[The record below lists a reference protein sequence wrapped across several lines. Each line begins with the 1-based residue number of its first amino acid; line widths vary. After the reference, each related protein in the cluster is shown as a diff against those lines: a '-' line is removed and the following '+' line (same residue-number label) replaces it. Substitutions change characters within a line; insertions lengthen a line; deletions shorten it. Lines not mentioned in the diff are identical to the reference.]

1 MATLDKPK
9 VYLESSTI
17 SYLTARPTDEPIRK
31 AKQILTR
38 LWWEQREKFDF
49 YISQTVLEEIADG
62 DTQAAE
68 ARLEIAKDIPIL
80 ESNDKIKPLAH
91 AFLRAGA
98 IPAKSV
104 ADAEHIAYSA
114 IYGMDFL
121 ITWNQKH
128 IATNAN
134 RWLIEAVLLDAG
146 FRLTRLLTPEQH
158 LFLMEIENDSNP

>member
-17 SYLTARPTDEPIRK
+17 SYLTARPTEEPIQK

-38 LWWEQREKFDF
+38 RWWEQREKFDF
-49 YISQTVLEEIADG
+49 YISQTVLDEIEKG
-62 DTQAAE
+62 DSQAAE
-68 ARLEIAKDIPIL
+68 ARLDIVREMSIL
-80 ESNDKIKPLAH
+80 AVNEKIKPLAQDL
-91 AFLRAGA
+91 LRARA
-98 IPAKSV
+98 IPKKSE

-114 IYGMDFL
+114 IYDMNFL

-134 RWLIEAVLLDAG
+134 RRLVEAVLLDAG
-146 FRLTRLLTPEQH
+146 FRLPRLLTPEQH
-158 LFLMEIENDSNP
+158 LFLMEVENDSNP